1 MLAGFAP
8 ELSFSTFN
16 MKNILTELSG
26 RKSVKSAIKA
36 NWEAYHYCLAQSPNV
51 ELSIGRYLTWL
62 MTDLP
67 DHFMNLVVC
76 NQLPSEGIDD
86 LIENALVHFRSMNIR
101 KLSWLTRAGMSYA
114 KINRI
119 LLAHRLKFR
128 DSFATEMAVDL
139 SQLPDDLLTHPGLR
153 IVPVNDECALKQWI
167 HVASIGFR
175 ISEEFEKVWYD
186 FFVDAIFYPQFR
198 TYLALL
204 NGKPVGTSQ
213 LFLSEG
219 VTGIYNVT
227 CIPEARGQGIGS
239 AVTLAPLLEAR
250 EMGYRI
256 SVLQA
261 SPKGYNAYRH
271 LGFQDFGKLSLYLW
285 ENDRGSDTKIVVEA
299 ADQRLR
305 QKELN

>member
-1 MLAGFAP
+1 MNSSSLQMLAGFAP
-8 ELSFSTFN
+8 ELSLSTFR

-26 RKSVKSAIKA
+26 RKSVKSAIRA
-36 NWEAYHYCLAQSPNV
+36 NWEDYHYCLAQSPNV

-76 NQLPSEGIDD
+76 NQLPSEGVDD
-86 LIENALVHFRSMNIR
+86 LIENALVHFRSMNIT
-101 KLSWLTRAGMSYA
+101 KLSWLTKAGMSSA

-119 LLAHRLKFR
+119 LLAHGLKFR

-139 SQLPDDLLTHPGLR
+139 SLVPNDLPTHPDLR
-153 IVPVNDECALKQWI
+153 IVPVDDESTLKQWI
-167 HVASIGFR
+167 HVVSAGFR
-175 ISEEFEKVWYD
+175 IGEKFEKVWYD
-186 FFVDAIFYPQFR
+186 FFAGTVFDIRFQ
-198 TYLALL
+198 TYLALSD
-204 NGKPVGTSQ
+204 GKPVGTSQ

-219 VTGIYNVT
+219 VAGIYNVT

-239 AVTLAPLLEAR
+239 AVTLAPLLKAR

-256 SVLQA
+256 GVLQA
-261 SPKGYNAYRH
+261 SQKGYNVYRR

-285 ENDRGSDTKIVVEA
+285 ESDRGMKDV
-299 ADQRLR
+299 Q
-305 QKELN
+305 

>member
-213 LFLSEG
+213 LFLSDG

>member
-1 MLAGFAP
+1 MNSSSLQMLAGFAP
-8 ELSFSTFN
+8 ELSLSAFSVEN
-16 MKNILTELSG
+16 VVSELSG

-36 NWEAYHYCLAQSPNV
+36 NWEAYHYCLGRSPNV

-67 DHFMNLVVC
+67 DFFMNLVVSTR
-76 NQLPSEGIDD
+76 LPSEDAD
-86 LIENALVHFRSMNIR
+86 ELIESALAHFRSMNIR
-101 KLSWLTRAGMSYA
+101 KLSWLAHEGIPSA
-114 KINRI
+114 KINKA
-119 LLAHRLKFR
+119 LLSHGLTFKE
-128 DSFATEMAVDL
+128 SFATEMAIDL
-139 SQLPDDLLTHPGLR
+139 SPLPGDLPIPPGLR
-153 IVPVNDECALKQWI
+153 IVPVVDEDTLRQWI

-186 FFVDAIFYPQFR
+186 FFVDAIIDTHFR

-219 VTGIYNVT
+219 VAGIYNVT

-239 AVTLAPLLEAR
+239 AITLAPLLQAR
-250 EMGYRI
+250 EIGYRVGI
-256 SVLQA
+256 LQA
-261 SPKGYNAYRH
+261 SQQGYGVYRR

-285 ENDRGSDTKIVVEA
+285 ENDRNLMAG
-299 ADQRLR
+299 
-305 QKELN
+305 